1 MTIESK
7 KAIINNGLG
16 QTRVVRVF
24 RRVGEACQY
33 SIMNP
38 ENGQIVFSSTM
49 LGAPSYGFYALPS
62 DAMRS
67 AKRILKTLAQ

>member
-1 MTIESK
+1 M
-7 KAIINNGLG
+7 
-16 QTRVVRVF
+16 
-24 RRVGEACQY
+24 GEACRY

-38 ENGQIVFSSTM
+38 DNGQIVFNSTSI
-49 LGAPSYGFYALPS
+49 GAPSYGYYALPS

>member
-7 KAIINNGLG
+7 REILPNGCG
-16 QTRVVRVF
+16 QTRVVSVF

-38 ENGQIVFSSTM
+38 QNGQIVFQSTSI
-49 LGAPSYGFYALPS
+49 GAPSYGFYALPS

-67 AKRILKTLAQ
+67 AKRILKNLAQ